1 MRFMNWIS
9 SGLRRPAAALLAGSA
24 AVALGLPIG
33 VGAQSASP
41 VTSGVVLSGVTI
53 VDTRSG
59 KLTPGMAVVVEGNR
73 IVRIARAGSVR
84 TGGRARIVDARGK
97 FVTPGFLDMHA
108 HPLDSPDPAGSL
120 ALMLANGITGFRQMS
135 GSPALLQ
142 ARRDGTLPVSD
153 ATPALLVMPGTIL
166 TPGNAATPAAI
177 VAEIGQQKAQGADF
191 IKVVAAPPPAFL
203 AGLSEAKRQG
213 LPFVGHLP
221 PSTSVVTA
229 SQGGM
234 RAIEHEGPTESILL
248 SCSSD
253 EVALRRDLVPP
264 QMPGPPTGTPQG
276 SATAPMRPP
285 GLPMTL
291 RSLVNPM
298 AATTASGYAHI
309 ARTVASFDETRCRSV
324 ARTLA
329 ANGTWQVPT
338 LLRVRTMEFGDD
350 ARYRTDPNL
359 RYVPAASRR
368 LWSEVAG
375 EFGTKQT
382 PESRATLD
390 RLFARQLRLAKL
402 FDEAGVPMLAGTDFG
417 GGWVI
422 AGFGLHQEF
431 DLLEE
436 AGLSP
441 LTVLQMTTLNGARFL
456 GRESTMGSVAVGKE
470 ANLVLLDANPVA
482 SVQALHRIAG
492 VIRAGRYYAPTEL
505 DQMKK
510 SVATRYE

>member
-1 MRFMNWIS
+1 M
-9 SGLRRPAAALLAGSA
+9 
-24 AVALGLPIG
+24 ALGLPIR
-33 VGAQSASP
+33 ADARSTSP
-41 VTSGVVLSGVTI
+41 VTSGVILSGVTI
-53 VDTRSG
+53 VDTSSG
-59 KLTPGMAVVVEGNR
+59 KLTPNMAVVVEGNR
-73 IVRIARAGSVR
+73 IVRIARTGSVR
-84 TGGRARIVDARGK
+84 TRGRARVVDARGK
-97 FVTPGFLDMHA
+97 FVMPGFLDMHA
-108 HPLDSPDPAGSL
+108 HPLDSPDPVGSL
-120 ALMLANGITGFRQMS
+120 TLMLANGVTGFRQMS
-135 GSPALLQ
+135 GSAALLQ
-142 ARRDGTLPVSD
+142 ARRDGALPLSD
-153 ATPALLVMPGTIL
+153 TTPALLIMPGAVL

-177 VAEIGQQKAQGADF
+177 IAEIGRQKAQGADF
-191 IKVVAAPPPAFL
+191 IKVVAATPPTFL

-264 QMPGPPTGTPQG
+264 QMPGPPSGMPQG
-276 SATAPMRPP
+276 SGTAPTRPP
-285 GLPMTL
+285 GPPMTL

-298 AATTASGYAHI
+298 AMTTAAGFAHI
-309 ARTVASFDETRCRSV
+309 ERTVASYDETRCRSV

-338 LLRVRTMEFGDD
+338 LLRVRTMEFSDD
-350 ARYRTDPNL
+350 ARYRIDPNL
-359 RYVPAASRR
+359 RYVPAAGRR

-375 EFGTKQT
+375 EFAARQT
-382 PESRATLD
+382 PESRATVE

-402 FDEAGVPMLAGTDFG
+402 FEEAGVPMLAGTDFG

-431 DLLEE
+431 DLLAK

-456 GRESTMGSVAVGKE
+456 GREATMGSVAVGKE
-470 ANLVLLDANPVA
+470 ANLVLLDANPVE

-492 VIRAGRYYAPTEL
+492 VIRAGRYYAPADL

-510 SVATRYE
+510 SVATRYEQALP